1 MYSVSVRLLL
11 IIFASLQG
19 TVEHR
24 IGAGGSSLLTPAEK
38 RIVAVR
44 RETLQ

>member
-1 MYSVSVRLLL
+1 MNSVSVGLLL
-11 IIFASLQG
+11 LVFASLRG

-24 IGAGGSSLLTPAEK
+24 IGAGGLSLLTSAEK